1 MSVAEP
7 GGGGWTH
14 GQPWPPLA
22 SLLLPWWDA
31 ARADL
36 PWRRTADPYAIWI
49 AEVMLQQT
57 QIAAVIPYYERWLAR
72 FPTVQALAG
81 APLDDALKAWEGLGY
96 YSRARNLHAAAR
108 RIVAEHG
115 GRLPDT
121 LDELL
126 KLPGVGRYTAGAVA
140 SIAYGVRAPVLD
152 GNVIRVLSRVFDVA
166 DDVTQTATRH
176 RLWQLADDLV
186 PAARPG
192 DFNQAL
198 MELGQLICV
207 PQAPRCLICP
217 LAAVCLARQR
227 GTQLE
232 RPVRPARKQTPH
244 FDVVAGVI
252 WREGEPSAG
261 GQFLIA
267 QRPHAGLLGGLW
279 EFPGGKLEPGET
291 HADALRREIGEELA
305 MEIAPGDFL
314 VAVAHAYTHFRI
326 TLHALHALYVSGEP
340 QHLGVADHAWVTLD
354 EVERYA
360 FAVTD
365 RKIIAALRQLLQAG
379 SGVEAE

>member
-1 MSVAEP
+1 
-7 GGGGWTH
+7 
-14 GQPWPPLA
+14 
-22 SLLLPWWDA
+22 
-31 ARADL
+31 
-36 PWRRTADPYAIWI
+36 
-49 AEVMLQQT
+49 
-57 QIAAVIPYYERWLAR
+57 
-72 FPTVQALAG
+72 
-81 APLDDALKAWEGLGY
+81 
-96 YSRARNLHAAAR
+96 
-108 RIVAEHG
+108 
-115 GRLPDT
+115 
-121 LDELL
+121 
-126 KLPGVGRYTAGAVA
+126 
-140 SIAYGVRAPVLD
+140 
-152 GNVIRVLSRVFDVA
+152 
-166 DDVTQTATRH
+166 
-176 RLWQLADDLV
+176 
-186 PAARPG
+186 
-192 DFNQAL
+192 
-198 MELGQLICV
+198 
-207 PQAPRCLICP
+207 
-217 LAAVCLARQR
+217 
-227 GTQLE
+227 
-232 RPVRPARKQTPH
+232 QTPH